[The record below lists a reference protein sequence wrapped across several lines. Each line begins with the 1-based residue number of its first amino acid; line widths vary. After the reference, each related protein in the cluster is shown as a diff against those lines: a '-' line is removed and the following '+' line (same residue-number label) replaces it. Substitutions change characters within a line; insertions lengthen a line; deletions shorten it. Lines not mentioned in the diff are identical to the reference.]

1 MEWRSCGA
9 DHGARRW
16 GATHARCTK
25 SGGTAGEQRRNVEHA
40 WNADAGAST
49 EYLTAALDPDAR
61 SGRYLAA
68 TISANTSS
76 GEYLATAVNADASSR
91 EYFATAVNA
100 DASSGEYF
108 ATAVNA
114 DIVFELD
121 AAVFELDVA
130 ASRRAEPAQFCEQR
144 TRHGERDPRASS
156 YSDRHRAARIARRRY
171 DGQSAGLLAEAWHR
185 EIGMRASR
193 HFARRLAGRCDHDS
207 ATEATAVAD

>member
-91 EYFATAVNA
+91 EYFATAI
-100 DASSGEYF
+100 
-108 ATAVNA
+108 NA

>member
-25 SGGTAGEQRRNVEHA
+25 SGGTPGEQRRHVEHA

-61 SGRYLAA
+61 
-68 TISANTSS
+68 S

>member
-25 SGGTAGEQRRNVEHA
+25 SGGTPGEQRRHVDHA

-68 TISANTSS
+68 TISANT
-76 GEYLATAVNADASSR
+76 
-91 EYFATAVNA
+91 
-100 DASSGEYF
+100 SSGEYF

>member
-61 SGRYLAA
+61 
-68 TISANTSS
+68 S

-171 DGQSAGLLAEAWHR
+171 DEQSAGLLAEAWHR

>member
-61 SGRYLAA
+61 
-68 TISANTSS
+68 S

>member
-25 SGGTAGEQRRNVEHA
+25 SGGTPGEQRRHVEHA

-61 SGRYLAA
+61 
-68 TISANTSS
+68 S

-144 TRHGERDPRASS
+144 TRHGERDRRASS

>member
-61 SGRYLAA
+61 SG
-68 TISANTSS
+68 
-76 GEYLATAVNADASSR
+76 EYLATAVNADASSR

-100 DASSGEYF
+100 DASSREYF